1 MQNANITQEC
11 VRGNADGGDPRSF
24 FVSKLTNA
32 LRRDISTSK
41 APPHFAEFLN
51 DTCKP
56 DGPSLSQ
63 TSLKANFIV
72 YFAYLLAGR
81 HLEGLV
87 DLSDEDL
94 RFVATEI
101 VNAPRDDTIDQF
113 TKHFFDNTQ
122 RGKRYKG
129 EDSIVFLSSLSTHFD
144 SHGGFFQTRN
154 DIRISCYELSP
165 VQTPQGSL
173 HSE

>member
-56 DGPSLSQ
+56 DGP
-63 TSLKANFIV
+63 
-72 YFAYLLAGR
+72 GR